1 MNTNSASAL
10 AVALIGYMPFLD
22 VPAGFHDHKRFKQ
35 AKHHLKQACIG
46 HVLDNIESRAL
57 HGFRCVIG
65 GVTTVC
71 FPRVGA
77 MSLDTPERVTY
88 FGLRNQGSCA
98 LCRKRAGRSTTRT
111 STLHDPDAVKRLYA
125 AATLPNEEVRTRR
138 AQRDRKKARLMLRR
152 HGLDY
157 EKRCRLDEHA
167 NRCLV
172 RIPSIGPRLYG
183 GLCRME
189 RMHIY
194 FIGYCTYT
202 MELLVQCVPKKNY
215 HLVRA
220 VLTQCHQFRDPFT
233 GTTHPRLPN
242 LMKMTHL
249 TAERRVRAIFYWAH
263 VLGVKAEI
271 IEHRDIR
278 RTAQIAVA
286 MLQVILI
293 AVRGHRSYTMDELNM
308 IFREVGAQF
317 FRALEELAEF
327 FANRRYARRQQDH
340 ARDPDRYAPPRS
352 FTRMRRC
359 RIRVLCM
366 LSTSFCKCPLCHLVN
381 ALYVIMQMSSTSFR
395 KCPLRQLKCCIC
407 HLQRYG

>member
-77 MSLDTPERVTY
+77 MSLDTPERVSY
-88 FGLRNQGSCA
+88 FGLRNKCA
-98 LCRKRAGRSTTRT
+98 CAICRKRAGRSTTRK
-111 STLHDPDAVKRLYA
+111 STLHDPDAIQRLYV
-125 AATLPNEEVRTRR
+125 AATRPNAEARTRR
-138 AQRDRKKARLMLRR
+138 AQRDRKKARDILRR

-167 NRCLV
+167 KHCLV

-189 RMHIY
+189 RIHIY
-194 FIGYCTYT
+194 FIGYCTYLL
-202 MELLVQCVPKKNY
+202 ELLVQAVSKSNY
-215 HLVRA
+215 HRVKEVIA
-220 VLTQCHQFRDPFT
+220 QCHQFRDPLT

-263 VLGVKAEI
+263 VLGLKAEI
-271 IEHRDIR
+271 IEHREIR
-278 RTAQIAVA
+278 GPAQIAVA

-293 AVRGHRSYTMDELNM
+293 AVRGHRSYTMDELHM
-308 IFREVGAQF
+308 IFREIGAQF
-317 FRALEELAEF
+317 FRALEELAQF
-327 FANRRYARRQQDH
+327 FANKTYARRQQDH
-340 ARDPDRYAPPRS
+340 TRDPGRYAPPRR
-352 FTRMRRC
+352 FTRTRRC
-359 RIRVLCM
+359 RIR
-366 LSTSFCKCPLCHLVN
+366 
-381 ALYVIMQMSSTSFR
+381 ALYVS
-395 KCPLRQLKCCIC
+395 L
-407 HLQRYG
+407 